1 MESEYLS
8 DRLEKLQD
16 DLGNMNRL
24 VIQMSDALS
33 QTSSDAG
40 QYTKAL
46 QKQYEDTIDS
56 LNREV
61 SSLQKSISDDKQQTK
76 NYLNDI
82 SDALD
87 NIGSLGNETM
97 QRMVDGMRKD
107 MNSAID
113 AVNGTVNDVKDKIEN
128 IKPGDIPGTG
138 DKDNENAGGTT
149 PGETENLSL
158 IHI

>member
-40 QYTKAL
+40 QYTKTL

-87 NIGSLGNETM
+87 NIGSLGNETV

-113 AVNGTVNDVKDKIEN
+113 AVN
-128 IKPGDIPGTG
+128 
-138 DKDNENAGGTT
+138 
-149 PGETENLSL
+149 LSL
-158 IHI
+158 IHIYRS